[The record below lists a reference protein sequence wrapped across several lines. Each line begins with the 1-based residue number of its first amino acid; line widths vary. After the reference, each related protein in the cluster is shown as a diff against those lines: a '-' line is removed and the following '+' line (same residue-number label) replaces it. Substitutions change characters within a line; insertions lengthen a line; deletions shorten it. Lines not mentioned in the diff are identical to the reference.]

1 MCLALRELDIKL
13 LTLAFLLHLLP
24 ALPDFLRFPE
34 LVPRERQMH
43 GEAIS
48 LSLVAH

>member
-13 LTLAFLLHLLP
+13 LTPAFLLYRLP
-24 ALPDFLRFPE
+24 ALPDFLHFPE
-34 LVPRERQMH
+34 LVPRECQMH
-43 GEAIS
+43 REAIS